1 MQVKTPVELL
11 VDGVAVDFRHVH
23 ERDRCRV
30 ESAFERIYADLAGS
44 EIDGHDD
51 EYGRL
56 YRHVS
61 TTVEGLPVP
70 VTAAQAEQFRNA
82 VVERG
87 KEVDVYDPNG
97 DGTELYV
104 LSNSGSRRVLANV
117 RARHTIAKRLGCS
130 PVVENGGVSWRG
142 EFIFDVSE

>member
-1 MQVKTPVELL
+1 MQIKTTIELL
-11 VDGVAVDFRHVH
+11 VDGVAVDFRHVP
-23 ERDRCRV
+23 EAARCRV

-56 YRHVS
+56 YKHVS
-61 TTVEGLPVP
+61 TTVVGLPVP
-70 VTAAQAEQFRNA
+70 VSAEQAEQIKHSKF
-82 VVERG
+82 EHG
-87 KEVDVYDPNG
+87 KEIEVLDVNN

-117 RARHTIAKRLGCS
+117 RARYAIAKQLGCS

-142 EFIFDVSE
+142 EFTFDVSE